1 MFDLQNEISTYN
13 ADRFWRRVAVTAN
26 PEKCWEWRGGKWS
39 NNSGYGRV
47 KIGPKYRS
55 AHRLAY
61 ALASGAFPSDLCVC
75 HRCDNRICVN
85 PSHLFLGTHQD
96 NHNDM
101 DAKGRRR
108 PASGERCALSKLSEV
123 DVRFMRANQGAL
135 SVREMAEMFRV
146 TSSCIGAILSG
157 KTWRHVLCE

>member
-1 MFDLQNEISTYN
+1 MFELQNEISTYN

-85 PSHLFLGTHQD
+85 PSHLFLGTYQD

-101 DAKGRRR
+101 DVKGRRR
-108 PASGERCALSKLSEV
+108 PACGERCALSKLSEA
-123 DVRFMRANQGAL
+123 DVCFMRANQGSL
-135 SVREMAEMFRV
+135 SVREMGEMFQV
-146 TSSCIGAILSG
+146 TDSCIRAVLSG
-157 KTWRHVLCE
+157 KTWRHILCE